1 MMTGF
6 NPLTIKENGTLDILI
21 IMIRNNVVIT
31 YPGMLLYKNNEIRYN
46 SVPTSFTLGS
56 NLCNTLFAG

>member
-21 IMIRNNVVIT
+21 IMIKNTVVIT
-31 YPGMLLYKNNEIRYN
+31 YHGMQLNKNNEIRYN
-46 SVPTSFTLGS
+46 SVPTCFTLGS